1 MKFKE
6 VFLFVVLAVLLSKA
20 ATASLGISPA
30 IVKIGFVSSEMREVS
45 YIIFS
50 DQPEKKISISASGD
64 LANYI
69 TFDKTEVIGQSSFKA
84 IINFPKDVPVPGDHR
99 VDIIVKEQPTEDQ
112 FIGTAIEI
120 HSALKIFVPYPG
132 RYVEVILNVQD
143 GNIDETIPVEAHI
156 FNIGQDS
163 INLDYGEVIK
173 VNKTFR
179 VGSLFVNIT
188 NFTHVV
194 TKGKIQKFYVGV
206 ESLWN
211 GDLNEVYADV
221 NISNSSYSYDFR
233 TPSITLKA
241 WTSDVLTGFLDTEGL
256 EGRYDTRVVLN
267 YANQKTNVLGSLL
280 VVAGLSKTYIYVG
293 LVGILL
299 MIVIVVILRIKKGR
313 LSFSKLIRL
322 GFKGKGER

>member
-1 MKFKE
+1 M
-6 VFLFVVLAVLLSKA
+6 
-20 ATASLGISPA
+20 
-30 IVKIGFVSSEMREVS
+30 
-45 YIIFS
+45 
-50 DQPEKKISISASGD
+50 
-64 LANYI
+64 
-69 TFDKTEVIGQSSFKA
+69 
-84 IINFPKDVPVPGDHR
+84 PGDHR

-156 FNIGQDS
+156 FNRGQDS
-163 INLDYGEVIK
+163 INLNFDMNFYTDKGGQVKSIPFTPVILEPLEDRYFRNYLNTTGFRAGNYLAEGVLDYGEVIK